1 MSTLELLG
9 QSDYHT
15 VECSSRSH
23 SLLQK
28 KRIQLTHCVLFS
40 DVMSTSFKEVP
51 IFKLVELEQ
60 GLSINMITLN
70 FCAIHTYP

>member
-1 MSTLELLG
+1 MFK
-9 QSDYHT
+9 
-15 VECSSRSH
+15 
-23 SLLQK
+23 QK
-28 KRIQLTHCVLFS
+28 PFIVAEKEDSADPLCRPFVLFS